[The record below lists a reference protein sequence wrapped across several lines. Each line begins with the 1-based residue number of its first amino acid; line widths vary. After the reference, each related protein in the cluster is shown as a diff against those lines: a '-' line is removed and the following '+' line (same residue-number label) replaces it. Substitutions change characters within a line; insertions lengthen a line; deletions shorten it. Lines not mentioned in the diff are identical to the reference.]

1 MIQTIYFT
9 HCRCCS
15 ILIDIPVTHNAL
27 HAALRLCLR
36 ITQEH
41 KFAVQFVNEGGHKA
55 IIGLTQKS
63 SFPGFNSITTLLLH
77 HVLEDSANLQH
88 TIEKVIRSV
97 AVNGVSNAATG
108 VGPNS
113 VGSKEINYVL
123 RLLGPAASRNP
134 KLFKEAAEKV
144 LKYAITPQLRRILIE
159 GADVFLPANHAQL
172 VAVTPA
178 SKPLK
183 YPPLCNSV
191 REVVCDLLSALCAP
205 DDAMSRNGG
214 RLGSICVRRSDS
226 QMLGELGRALG
237 QLGDMIDRFSTNS
250 DQTLAPGHPS
260 YGRQITSEDTVI
272 DNDEPPIG
280 KTRINVSNVSWL

>member
-1 MIQTIYFT
+1 MLSFPCY
-9 HCRCCS
+9 RCCS
-15 ILIDIPVTHNAL
+15 ILIDIPVTFNAL

-41 KFAVQFVNEGGHKA
+41 KFAVQFVNHGGHKA

-63 SFPGFNSITTLLLH
+63 SFSGFNSITTLLLH

-108 VGPNS
+108 VSPNS

-134 KLFKEAAEKV
+134 ILFQEAAEKV

-172 VAVTPA
+172 VAVLPS
-178 SKPLK
+178 SKPPK
-183 YPPLCNSV
+183 CPQLCHSV
-191 REVVCDLLSALCAP
+191 REVICDLLNALCAP
-205 DDAMSRNGG
+205 DDAMSRAGG
-214 RLGSICVRRSDS
+214 RMGSICVRRSDS
-226 QMLGELGRALG
+226 QMLGEFGRALG
-237 QLGDMIDRFSTNS
+237 QLGDMIDRFSTNTNE
-250 DQTLAPGHPS
+250 TLTPGHPS
-260 YGRQITSEDTVI
+260 YGRQITSEDTAV
-272 DNDEPPIG
+272 DNDEPALGECHVYI
-280 KTRINVSNVSWL
+280 S